1 MPTVLG
7 SLLPDVTHALPGA
20 VVGAFVA
27 VTVAEAVRWL
37 RKPRAE
43 WIAFRGGP
51 EVEQRRISDFNSAL
65 AGEGVAYF
73 HKVAFRVH
81 GQPTGL
87 AAARLTWI
95 GPGGGPIRQYAKWDE
110 QPEPIEAG
118 QFQPSLLPSTFFLQ
132 LVDHPDLRRR
142 VQVAEHAGSGRSD
155 QADAGVVLRRP
166 DDPSRGGADVL
177 LVDVPVSR
185 HAARSLLA
193 RAPRSVPE
201 HLQRDHRLPARRRPP
216 LGARAPEQLLAP
228 SPPAQGNGRDGLRD
242 QHRAHSLR
250 HHRCARGGSPRSEC
264 GLRARRW
271 GPQLPAAQV
280 DRHHLHVR
288 AHGPGAGEPEDRK

>member
-95 GPGGGPIRQYAKWDE
+95 GPGGGPIRQYAKWV
-110 QPEPIEAG
+110 G
-118 QFQPSLLPSTFFLQ
+118 QLERMEDGQSQTSLLKPIFFPRHAH
-132 LVDHPDLRRR
+132 HPDLRRR
-142 VQVAEHAGSGRSD
+142 VQVAEHAG
-155 QADAGVVLRRP
+155 
-166 DDPSRGGADVL
+166 
-177 LVDVPVSR
+177 
-185 HAARSLLA
+185 
-193 RAPRSVPE
+193 
-201 HLQRDHRLPARRRPP
+201 
-216 LGARAPEQLLAP
+216 
-228 SPPAQGNGRDGLRD
+228 
-242 QHRAHSLR
+242 
-250 HHRCARGGSPRSEC
+250 
-264 GLRARRW
+264 
-271 GPQLPAAQV
+271 
-280 DRHHLHVR
+280 
-288 AHGPGAGEPEDRK
+288 